1 MKDNKIKRSKLLMIS
16 IGISFILITLS
27 ISEFYFERTSYLEQA
42 KKWRVDLIEKGENVY
57 WGHRTIWNELS
68 EDKKEASRIVIKRC
82 ENRIKYNIH
91 LIFMHG
97 YHLIFN
103 IVLFVSLF
111 ILNRWVKWY
120 LIFWTFSD
128 ILIIPIYYSII
139 GYDSLV
145 IERFALFT
153 FEMKIALI
161 ILLLLICIFYFWLGR
176 HIFKLIDLKNA
187 ENN

>member
-1 MKDNKIKRSKLLMIS
+1 MKDNKIKRSKILKIS
-16 IGISFILITLS
+16 KVVSIILIILS
-27 ISEFYFERTSYLEQA
+27 ISEFYFERISVLEQT
-42 KKWRVDLIEKGENVY
+42 KKWYVDLIEESENVY
-57 WGHRTIWNELS
+57 RGDKVEWNKLS

-91 LIFMHG
+91 LIFMHV